1 LNSNITTFLGI
12 AGFTLIALI
21 LIVFGV
27 PQPIKTIS
35 GQQEQHQLPPPQH
48 QQYQRQYVSS
58 NLNDGN
64 NDGSNSS
71 NNNST
76 KLVIL
81 TFGDT
86 LKGQITTAKPIL
98 DKYRFKASFFITCDW
113 VGLQRSKD
121 PRMTWQDISLLQRD
135 GQDIESKTMTHRDM
149 SHLSA
154 ADLNFE
160 VAQSKK
166 CLSDHGINKNV
177 TIFATPHGDEWKNAT
192 LIDEISKYYNL
203 ADNGFAPL
211 MFLRC
216 DGYKNQSSQTDC
228 RTYFDNGTLT
238 FVNRYSIREWSHN
251 AVDRKYRYNDPAIF
265 QRFVQ
270 EVNSQQ
276 VYNKNGVIDAIPI
289 IAYHDIDYDKAI
301 DSTDISLF
309 DQEMKYLHD
318 NGFKVLTMSDLG
330 YNENSKIL
338 YVKGIF

>member
-1 LNSNITTFLGI
+1 LNNTLLSFLVIGAFAII
-12 AGFTLIALI
+12 ALTLIAFGI
-21 LIVFGV
+21 L
-27 PQPIKTIS
+27 QPIKTTS
-35 GQQEQHQLPPPQH
+35 GQQEQQQQPPQQNE
-48 QQYQRQYVSS
+48 QQVYSRTDTKY
-58 NLNDGN
+58 N
-64 NDGSNSS
+64 

-76 KLVIL
+76 GSNAAATSIIKPVIL

-86 LKGQITTAKPIL
+86 LKGQIITAKPIL
-98 DKYRFKASFFITCDW
+98 DKYGFKASFFITCDW

-121 PRMTWQDISLLQRD
+121 PRLTWQDISSLQKD

-166 CLSDHGINKNV
+166 CLSDHEINS
-177 TIFATPHGDEWKNAT
+177 TIFATPHGDEWNNST
-192 LIDEISKYYNL
+192 VINEISKYYNL

-211 MFLRC
+211 MFLHC

-238 FVNRYSIREWSHN
+238 FANRYSVREWSHN
-251 AVDRKYRYNDPAIF
+251 AVDRKYRYNDPMIF

-276 VYNKNGVIDAIPI
+276 VYNNNKNGVIDAIPI

-301 DSTDISLF
+301 DSTDVNLF

-318 NGFKVLTMSDLG
+318 NGFKVITMADIG
-330 YNENSKIL
+330 YDENSKRMYI
-338 YVKGIF
+338 K

>member
-1 LNSNITTFLGI
+1 MNNTLLSFLVIGAFAI
-12 AGFTLIALI
+12 IALT
-21 LIVFGV
+21 LIVFGI
-27 PQPIKTIS
+27 PQPIKTTS
-35 GQQEQHQLPPPQH
+35 GQQEQ
-48 QQYQRQYVSS
+48 QQQPLQQNEQQAYLRA
-58 NLNDGN
+58 DMKN
-64 NDGSNSS
+64 N

-76 KLVIL
+76 RGNSVATIKPVIL

-98 DKYRFKASFFITCDW
+98 DKYGFKASFFITCDW

-121 PRMTWQDISLLQRD
+121 PRMTWQDISSLQRD
-135 GQDIESKTMTHRDM
+135 GQDMESKTMTHRD
-149 SHLSA
+149 LSQLSS

-166 CLSDHGINKNV
+166 CLSDHGVNSN
-177 TIFATPHGDEWKNAT
+177 IFATPHGDEWNNAT
-192 LIDEISKYYNL
+192 IINEISKYYNL

-211 MFLRC
+211 MFLHC
-216 DGYKNQSSQTDC
+216 DGYKNQPSQTDC

-238 FVNRYSIREWSHN
+238 FANRYSIREWSHN
-251 AVDRKYRYNDPAIF
+251 AVDRKYRYNDPMIF

-289 IAYHDIDYDKAI
+289 IAYHDIDYDKAV
-301 DSTDISLF
+301 DSTDINLF

-318 NGFKVLTMSDLG
+318 NGFKVIPMSDIG
-330 YNENSKIL
+330 YNENTKYMYI
-338 YVKGIF
+338 K

>member
-1 LNSNITTFLGI
+1 M
-12 AGFTLIALI
+12 
-21 LIVFGV
+21 
-27 PQPIKTIS
+27 IS
-35 GQQEQHQLPPPQH
+35 GLQKKEQPKASAISLSPQH
-48 QQYQRQYVSS
+48 QQYQQQYMQID
-58 NLNDGN
+58 NTAN
-64 NDGSNSS
+64 NINFNRSIDTNT
-71 NNNST
+71 NNNNNTT

-98 DKYRFKASFFITCDW
+98 DKYGFKASFFITCDW
-113 VGLQRSKD
+113 VGLQKSKD

-135 GQDIESKTMTHRDM
+135 GQDIQSKTMTHRDM

-154 ADLNFE
+154 ANLNFE

-166 CLSDHGINKNV
+166 CLSGHGIWNV
-177 TIFATPHGDEWKNAT
+177 SIFATPHGDEWKNAT
-192 LIDEISKYYNL
+192 IINEISKYYTL

-238 FVNRYSIREWSHN
+238 FANRYSIREWSHN
-251 AVDRKYRYNDPAIF
+251 AVDRKYNYNDVAIF

-276 VYNKNGVIDAIPI
+276 AYNKNGVIDAIPV

-301 DSTDISLF
+301 DSTDVNLF
-309 DQEMKYLHD
+309 DQEMKYLHN
-318 NGFKVLTMSDLG
+318 NGFKVIPMSDIG
-330 YNENSKIL
+330 YNENTKYMYI
-338 YVKGIF
+338 K